1 MVLERLFGK
10 KKAEKL
16 DGQVRADA
24 EEVLRICKNCNH
36 YASISYDEMK
46 FHFFRHRGTVDEK
59 RLKTALDTLKR
70 LGMVSWSGN
79 DISFSKSQIPTRL
92 YGV

>member
-1 MVLERLFGK
+1 MVLERLLGK
-10 KKAEKL
+10 KKAEKI

-24 EEVLRICKNCNH
+24 EEVLRICRNCQH

-46 FHFFRHRGTVDEK
+46 FYFFRYREAVDEK
-59 RLKTALDTLKR
+59 RLKTALDTLTR
-70 LGMVSWSGN
+70 LGMVSWSGK
-79 DISFSKSQIPTRL
+79 DIGFSKSQMPTRL